1 MRTESAHIDRVRM
14 AAMRLVLSYPLS
26 ERTPFYRGLDKPS
39 LHRLYDL
46 SADDTCNSFYL
57 KTSNHIGTDV
67 DGPLHFNVR
76 GRSITDY
83 DVNELVLTRPAIADV
98 RLEKSE
104 LIRPERLE
112 ALEDVRRD
120 CDILLLRSGFG
131 AHRHDERTY
140 VDEGPGFSANAAR
153 YVLGLLPELTALVTD
168 FMSAA
173 ALKHQEEGCDA
184 HRVFLGCP
192 GYGDRAVLLVE
203 DAMLPADLT
212 PPLRIIIVPL
222 AH

>member
-39 LHRLYDL
+39 LQRLYDL

-57 KTSNHIGTDV
+57 KTSNHIGSHV

-98 RLEKSE
+98 RLEKSD
-104 LIRPERLE
+104 LSGPNGWKRSKTYAGIAIFSFCAADSVRTGMTSVPTSTRVRGFRPTQP
-112 ALEDVRRD
+112 DTCWD
-120 CDILLLRSGFG
+120 C
-131 AHRHDERTY
+131 Y
-140 VDEGPGFSANAAR
+140 PN
-153 YVLGLLPELTALVTD
+153 
-168 FMSAA
+168 
-173 ALKHQEEGCDA
+173 
-184 HRVFLGCP
+184 
-192 GYGDRAVLLVE
+192 
-203 DAMLPADLT
+203 
-212 PPLRIIIVPL
+212 
-222 AH
+222 